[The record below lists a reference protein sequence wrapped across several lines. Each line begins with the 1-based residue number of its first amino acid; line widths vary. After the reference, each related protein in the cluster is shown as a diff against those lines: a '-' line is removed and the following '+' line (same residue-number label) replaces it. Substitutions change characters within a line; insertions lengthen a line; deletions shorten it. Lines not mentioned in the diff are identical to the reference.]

1 MASCH
6 SHPQGDAK
14 MMEILKFTHQFLQK
28 FCAGNQENQALLHKH
43 LNLFLTPGVRR
54 GHRGVVGG
62 SSTGR
67 EFGTAPGAESKG
79 MEISGD
85 AGEDEAGQE
94 LGTVPAAP

>member
-1 MASCH
+1 
-6 SHPQGDAK
+6 

-54 GHRGVVGG
+54 GHGG
-62 SSTGR
+62 AAAQGR
-67 EFGTAPGAESKG
+67 NSASLLGLR
-79 MEISGD
+79 
-85 AGEDEAGQE
+85 AGHGKTRRRHQAGQE